1 MKEVCDVTEIRLVD
15 TTLRDGQQSLWAC
28 RMRTEAMLP
37 ALADLDD
44 AGFEAL
50 EFAVPT
56 AQFPRAVRDLK
67 ENPWDW
73 LKLGA
78 SRAQRTPLRLHGA
91 AKSQLTHVPR
101 SVQKRFLE
109 MLAELGITTARTS
122 NSWNNYDALE
132 RHVTTLASC
141 GIKTVVNLIYSVS
154 PLHTVEYYARKTREA
169 AALDPYRI
177 CVKDVG
183 GLLTP
188 ESAREL
194 FPVVAQNANGV
205 PLEFHAHCSNGLA
218 PYIALIA
225 AEHGIGVIHTA
236 IPPLAD
242 GSSQPSVFTMVSNL
256 RARGF
261 TVNIDMEP
269 LERVSEHFFRVAE
282 AENLAVGEPLV
293 YDELLYR
300 HQVPGGMISNMRYQ
314 LGQLGLEHRL
324 DEALEEVPRIREEL
338 GFPIMVTPLSQ
349 FVGSQAAL
357 NVVTGQR
364 YATVTDEIIEYA
376 HGHWGQEAVEQM
388 DPEIREKI
396 LARPRAQE
404 LRVKEVDEP
413 SLDEVRARFGGN
425 VSDEEIVTR
434 IFAGVGTGKLDF
446 RSVNPN
452 ASYDDVRTARRSFV
466 DLVHEAS
473 ADTNIRRFE
482 YARGNARVVIRK

>member
-1 MKEVCDVTEIRLVD
+1 VTEIRLID

-37 ALADLDD
+37 ALADLDA
-44 AGFEAL
+44 AGFEAI

-67 ENPWDW
+67 EDPWDW
-73 LKLGA
+73 LRLGT
-78 SRAQRTPLRLHGA
+78 SRVQRTPLRLHGGA
-91 AKSQLTHVPR
+91 RSTFTHVPR
-101 SVQKRFLE
+101 SVQELFLE
-109 MLAELGITTARTS
+109 RLAGLGITTTRTS
-122 NSWNNYDALE
+122 NSWNNYDVLE
-132 RHVTTLASC
+132 KNVTTLAKF

-169 AALDPYRI
+169 VKLDPYRI
-177 CVKDVG
+177 CFKDVG

-194 FPVVAQNANGV
+194 LPVIVQNAGGV

-218 PYIALIA
+218 PYVALIA
-225 AEHGIGVIHTA
+225 AEHGIGFVHTA

-261 TVNIDMEP
+261 TVNVDTQA

-282 AENLAVGEPLV
+282 AEDLPVGKPVV
-293 YDELLYR
+293 YDELLYK
-300 HQVPGGMISNMRYQ
+300 HQVPGGMISHMRYQ

-324 DEALEEVPRIREEL
+324 DEALEEVPRVREEL

-376 HGHWGQEAVEQM
+376 HGHWGREAVEQM
-388 DPEIREKI
+388 DPEVREKI
-396 LARPRAQE
+396 LDRPRGRE

-413 SLDEVRARFGGN
+413 SLEEVRGRFGGN
-425 VSDEEIVTR
+425 VSDEEIITR
-434 IFAGVGTGKLDF
+434 TFAGVGAGPLDL
-446 RSVNPN
+446 RPVNPDV
-452 ASYDDVRTARRSFV
+452 SYDDFTSSRRSFM
-466 DLVHEAS
+466 DLLQEA
-473 ADTNIRRFE
+473 ADDSNVRRFE
-482 YARGNARVVIRK
+482 YARGTSRVVIRK